1 MKAYIIDLYG
11 SQKAFAEALGV
22 DRKTVYRWIN
32 VNTWPMAKYVDQIVK
47 TSEATKEEVLLEILW
62 NEDAKYTSIYE

>member
-1 MKAYIIDLYG
+1 MKSYIVKLYG
-11 SQKAFAEALGV
+11 SQQACAEALGV

-47 TSEATKEEVLLEILW
+47 TSEATEEEVLLEILW
-62 NEDAKYTSIYE
+62 NEDFIYKCLQ